1 MTSTNKVQQWVVWLA
16 ATACGSELG
25 VFIIL
30 LFLTVVQF

>member
-1 MTSTNKVQQWVVWLA
+1 MTRADKVQQWVVWLA
-16 ATACGSELG
+16 ATASGSELG